1 MVDGDGTDLFD
12 ALDLTEYEETAL
24 SNLLRLGRTTAPNL
38 AEATGIPK
46 ARIYGVLDS
55 LADRGFV
62 KVIPGRPKEY
72 QSRPPAEIVDRA
84 KENQRQAYEATAKEL
99 EASRQAF
106 LAEYGPQ
113 FDSATED
120 VRPAEELFHVV
131 DVGDPSESET
141 RRLYHEADR
150 EVRVLTKSWEYL
162 DSVEPALEDALSRG
176 VVVRVLFLHPDRLSD
191 ENRRI
196 QASIVDR
203 LREEFP
209 AVEFRFATGALP
221 WRGTLTDPPADAG
234 TVSADDGEDSGEAI
248 FLVEEPDVPNHMRQ
262 AAITENESFVAGLKR
277 FFDLVWEHE
286 STEQREE

>member
-1 MVDGDGTDLFD
+1 MADGDGTDLFE

-38 AEATGIPK
+38 AEATGVPK
-46 ARIYGVLDS
+46 ARIYGVLDA

-72 QSRPPAEIVDRA
+72 QSRAPAEIVNRA
-84 KENQRQAYEATAKEL
+84 KENRRQAYESTAREL
-99 EASRQAF
+99 EAGREAF

-141 RRLYHEADR
+141 QRLYHEATR
-150 EVRVLTKSWEYL
+150 EIRVLTKSWEYL
-162 DSVEPALEDALSRG
+162 DSVEPALADALERG
-176 VVVRVLFLHPDRLSD
+176 LAVRVLFLHPDRLSD

-196 QASIVDR
+196 QAGIVDR
-203 LREEFP
+203 LREAFP
-209 AVEFRFATGALP
+209 GVEFRFATGSLP

-234 TVSADDGEDSGEAI
+234 TASGEESGEAI
-248 FLVEEPDVPNHMRQ
+248 FLVEEPEVPNHMRQ

-277 FFDLVWEHE
+277 FFDLVWEYE
-286 STEQREE
+286 SEASRAE

>member
-1 MVDGDGTDLFD
+1 MADRDGTDVFD

-46 ARIYGVLDS
+46 ARIYGVLDA
-55 LADRGFV
+55 LADQGFV

-72 QSRPPAEIVDRA
+72 QSRAPAEIVDRA
-84 KENQRQAYEATAKEL
+84 KENRRQAYESAAKEL
-99 EASRQAF
+99 EAGREAF
-106 LAEYGPQ
+106 LAEFGPQ

-131 DVGDPSESET
+131 DVGEPSESET
-141 RRLYHEADR
+141 RRLYHEAER

-162 DSVEPALEDALSRG
+162 DSVAPALADALDRG
-176 VVVRVLFLHPDRLSD
+176 LGVRVLFLHPDRLSG

-196 QASIVDR
+196 QAGIVDR
-203 LREEFP
+203 LHEEFP
-209 AVEFRFATGALP
+209 GVDFRFATGTLP
-221 WRGTLTDPPADAG
+221 WRGTLTDPPTDAG
-234 TVSADDGEDSGEAI
+234 GRGDEPGGEAI

-286 STEQREE
+286 SVPSRGE